1 MNNWAQAQSQ
11 QMFEMAVLDSI
22 RGIPYEGK
30 GETFPMEKIVPHL
43 FTAACFVCLPEMP
56 RTGHSDK

>member
-1 MNNWAQAQSQ
+1 
-11 QMFEMAVLDSI
+11 MFEMAVLDSI